1 MTIDE
6 LVTRGATGRGKRETI
21 DADAFERLVD
31 EHRSALH
38 AHCYRMLGS
47 LHDADDALQD
57 TLLAA
62 WRGLDSYEGRAPFHH
77 WLHRIATHASLRLAS
92 RRPRRVLA
100 HAHGPPRTVDDGL
113 GEPILESLWI
123 EPYPDADV
131 PQGTAGPEARYEQRE
146 SVELAFVAALQHL
159 PSTQRA
165 ALLLKDVLGFP
176 SADVAEMLETTP
188 AAVNSALQ
196 RARSTLEQR
205 REPISQHDALRVLG
219 EPATQQL
226 VESFVDAWQRADIDA
241 LVALLT
247 DDVRFTMPPLP
258 AWFDGLVAVRR
269 FFAERVFET
278 PWRLEPITANGQVG
292 FVCHQST
299 DGGASYY
306 VGAINV
312 LTLRDGRIT
321 AINGFVDQAVRD
333 AAPRFLPGNR

>member
-1 MTIDE
+1 M
-6 LVTRGATGRGKRETI
+6 I

-92 RRPRRVLA
+92 RRPRRVPA
-100 HAHGPPRTVDDGL
+100 HAYGPPRTVDDGL
-113 GEPILESLWI
+113 GEPVLESLWI

-131 PQGTAGPEARYEQRE
+131 PQGAAGPEARYEQRE
-146 SVELAFVAALQHL
+146 SVELAFVAALQYL

-176 SADVAEMLETTP
+176 SADVADMLETTP

-196 RARSTLEQR
+196 RARATLDQR

-219 EPATQQL
+219 EPAKQQV
-226 VESFVDAWQRADIDA
+226 VEAFVDAWQRADIDA

-269 FFAERVFET
+269 FFAERIFET
-278 PWRLEPITANGQVG
+278 PWRLEPITANGQLG

-312 LTLRDGRIT
+312 LTLRDGRIA

-333 AAPRFLPGNR
+333 AAPRFLAGNR